1 MKKIILGYGKTGK
14 SFEKYLKKNSEKY
27 LIYDHLEKKSQLKK
41 NELNKFDTFYVSP
54 GIRLEDLFSKTDLQ
68 KKIFLTDLDIFFKKN
83 SSYKIGITG
92 TNGKSTFAYY
102 LFQYLSLST
111 KVSLVGNIGRPML
124 ECIDSTA
131 RFTIIEL
138 SSFQLHKMNKNFLD
152 LSVITNIQVDH
163 LDYHGNQKNYV
174 DAKLRICN
182 DGKKT
187 FFLDQSK
194 DLKMQAKRVAKYVLP
209 DKNLDSIKLMPLQ
222 HRLEKVN
229 KNILNDSKSTNS
241 HSLLY
246 ALKKTKFKGHLIICG
261 SPHKENLSQI
271 KIVGPKRVWIFGKH
285 RFELKNIV
293 EHSDLH
299 IEENLLLVLK
309 KIFKIDLNSKILFSP
324 GNPSGKDFNN
334 FEERGNYFKKI
345 VMEVFNEQKRKSI

>member
-1 MKKIILGYGKTGK
+1 MKKIILGYGSTGK

-27 LIYDHLEKKSQLKK
+27 LIYDHLEEKSQLKK

-68 KKIFLTDLDIFFKKN
+68 KKTFLTDLDIFFKKN

-111 KVSLVGNIGRPML
+111 KVSLVGNIGKPML
-124 ECIDSTA
+124 ECIGSTA

-138 SSFQLHKMNKNFLD
+138 SSFQLHKMKKNFLD
-152 LSVITNIQVDH
+152 LSVITNIQTDH

-174 DAKLRICN
+174 DAKLRICI
-182 DGKKT
+182 DGRKT

-194 DLKMQAKRVAKYVLP
+194 NLKIQAKSIAKYVLP
-209 DKNLDSIKLMPLQ
+209 AKNIDSIKLKPLR
-222 HRLEKVN
+222 HRLERVN
-229 KNILNDSKSTNS
+229 KNVLNDSKSTNS

-246 ALKKTKFKGHLIICG
+246 ALKKTKFKGDLIICG
-261 SPHKENLSQI
+261 SPHKENLSKI

-285 RFELKNIV
+285 RFELKNLV
-293 EHSDLH
+293 EHRDLH

-309 KIFKIDLNSKILFSP
+309 KIFKIDLNSRVLFSP
-324 GNPSGKDFNN
+324 GNPSGEDFNN
-334 FEERGNYFKKI
+334 FEERGDYFKKI
-345 VMEVFNEQKRKSI
+345 VLEVLNEQKGKSI